1 MGDGRGPLIEQ
12 KAVMEEIACIF
23 CNIWNAQVLIEENG
37 YLGRKCA
44 NCGLIYISPRPR
56 AEAVVELYENDNA
69 QISADAHISLER
81 RSRLY
86 ARHHLGILGK
96 FARAGSLLEIGAGA
110 GYFVSEARERGYE
123 PYAIEFNAAQAEFM
137 RTRLEIPCEQ
147 TPLGP
152 ASFGGKSFDVIYHCD
167 VMSHFYDPIGEFRRM
182 RAALRPGGW
191 LIFETGNGGDV
202 DLKYLEHVSVFQ
214 YPDHLF
220 FFSLANVLALLGRSG
235 FEFVELHRYSVMPQ
249 LRALETLERARK
261 LAARRSSA
269 PAQAVNGTPP
279 TPNGRSRELLGG
291 ASDYVNY
298 LLRYKIGSA
307 APKAGRLQTFVV
319 VARAREGE
327 A

>member
-1 MGDGRGPLIEQ
+1 
-12 KAVMEEIACIF
+12 MEEIACIF
-23 CNIWNAQVLIEENG
+23 CDIWNAQVLIEENG

-96 FARAGSLLEIGAGA
+96 FAQEGSLLEIGAGA
-110 GYFVSEARERGYE
+110 GYFLAEARKRGYE
-123 PYAIEFNAAQAEFM
+123 PYAIEFNSAQAEFM
-137 RTRLEIPCEQ
+137 RSGLEIPCEQ

-152 ASFGGKSFDVIYHCD
+152 ASFGGKAFDVIYHCD
-167 VMSHFYDPIGEFRRM
+167 VMSHFYDPVGEFRRM

-202 DLKYLEHVSVFQ
+202 DPKYLEHVSVFQ

-220 FFSLANVLALLGRSG
+220 FFSLANVLALLERSD
-235 FEFVELHRYSVMPQ
+235 FELVELHRYSVLPQ
-249 LRALETLERARK
+249 LRTLETLDRAKK
-261 LAARRSSA
+261 LVARRSPAAAEANGGA
-269 PAQAVNGTPP
+269 PPP
-279 TPNGRSRELLGG
+279 ANGRARAVLGDV
-291 ASDYVNY
+291 SDYANY
-298 LLRYKIGSA
+298 LLRYKVGSA
-307 APKAGRLQTFVV
+307 APKAGRPQTFVM
-319 VARAREGE
+319 VARARER
-327 A
+327 AD

>member
-1 MGDGRGPLIEQ
+1 
-12 KAVMEEIACIF
+12 MEEIACIF

-37 YLGRKCA
+37 YLGRRCA

-96 FARAGSLLEIGAGA
+96 FVREGRLLEIGAGA
-110 GYFVSEARERGYE
+110 GYFLAEARKRGYE

-137 RTRLEIPCEQ
+137 RSDLGIPCEQ

-152 ASFGGKSFDVIYHCD
+152 ASFGGKAFDVIYHCD
-167 VMSHFYDPIGEFRRM
+167 VMSHFYDPVGEFRRM

-202 DLKYLEHVSVFQ
+202 DPKYLEHVGMFQ

-220 FFSLANVLALLGRSG
+220 FFSLANVLALLERSD
-235 FEFVELHRYSVMPQ
+235 FELVELHRYSVLPQ
-249 LRALETLERARK
+249 LRALEALDRTKK
-261 LAARRSSA
+261 LAARRS
-269 PAQAVNGTPP
+269 PAAAAAVGGSPATA
-279 TPNGRSRELLGG
+279 NGRPRELL
-291 ASDYVNY
+291 ADVSDYANY
-298 LLRYKIGSA
+298 LLRYKLGSA
-307 APKAGRLQTFVV
+307 APKAGRPQTFVM
-319 VARAREGE
+319 VARARGSDD
-327 A
+327 